1 MTWLTTAAPHVQA
14 LLVPQMRVHLPVVK
28 KYAFGKHVA
37 SAVERLSAAAAAR
50 DPPPAVSDAED
61 AQST

>member
-1 MTWLTTAAPHVQA
+1 MTGLMLAAPCVQA
-14 LLVPQMRVHLPVVK
+14 LLVPQMRVHLPLVK

-50 DPPPAVSDAED
+50 DPPAAVASTED
-61 AQST
+61 ASST

>member
-1 MTWLTTAAPHVQA
+1 
-14 LLVPQMRVHLPVVK
+14 MRVHLPVVK

-50 DPPPAVSDAED
+50 DPPTAVANAED